1 MINGTGH
8 PHGESLDHAGRKPA
22 LSHLQRKYS
31 RAGPIGASRK
41 LQHDIS
47 DEIHSKQLKNHERQI
62 TKLEQQRA
70 A

>member
-1 MINGTGH
+1 
-8 PHGESLDHAGRKPA
+8 
-22 LSHLQRKYS
+22 
-31 RAGPIGASRK
+31 
-41 LQHDIS
+41 LQHDIAEALDIS